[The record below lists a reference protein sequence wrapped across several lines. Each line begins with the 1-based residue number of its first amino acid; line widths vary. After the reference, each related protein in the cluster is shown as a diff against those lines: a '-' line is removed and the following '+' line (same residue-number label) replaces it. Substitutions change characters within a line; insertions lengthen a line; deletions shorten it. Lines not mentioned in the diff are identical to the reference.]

1 MKKMKYRNC
10 IKLIN
15 NIVDNEFIH
24 VHDENLKGM
33 ECLEEYNKIIEDN
46 DQRYLILIEALPKE
60 LQKVLMQ
67 FSDAHGEILAYE
79 IQHYFKKGVAAG
91 TSNLKFISD
100 ITDGVK
106 IY

>member
-1 MKKMKYRNC
+1 MKKMKYKNR

-33 ECLEEYNKIIEDN
+33 DDLEEYKKIIEDN
-46 DQRYLILIEALPKE
+46 DQRYLTLIEALPKE
-60 LQKVLMQ
+60 LQNILMQ
-67 FSDAHGEILAYE
+67 FSDAYGEILAYE
-79 IQHYFKKGVAAG
+79 IQYYFKKGVAAG
-91 TSNLKFISD
+91 TSNLNFISD
-100 ITDGVK
+100 ITDGVE